1 MEGFGK
7 KIKNGLMYTAFLAG
21 LGAAAEHLPKE
32 AVTNVDKA
40 KASYTGVNK
49 TEDVTG
55 TVYTNTDGQVVN
67 AKKQTNEEVQKAWL
81 IASMKTKEYHDRAI
95 LEGLSEQ
102 DIQDRIDRV
111 ENTPIFMRSGNK
123 LDGEAAARADGAT
136 NILTNGQVVSVDISK
151 DGDSEGATAKVHEGQ
166 HTATSGN
173 INMTTTAKD
182 LYEESFVGSGKTPYA
197 ANPQYENYLKKYTER
212 DARKK
217 QLQYEAEQMGIVKYT
232 DHFTQEDY
240 QKVMDA
246 YNQGKFTYGAR
257 QFIETTKPEYF
268 VKIMNAVAQD
278 QEIQNSND
286 APPFNLPIE
295 QQG

>member
-1 MEGFGK
+1 MEGLGK

-21 LGAAAEHLPKE
+21 IGVAAEHLPKAAE
-32 AVTNVDKA
+32 TNVDKA
-40 KASYTGVNK
+40 KASSTGVNK

-55 TVYTNTDGQVVN
+55 TVYTNADGQVVN

-111 ENTPIFMRSGNK
+111 ENTPIFKKSGSK
-123 LDGEAAARADGAT
+123 LDGAGATGADGAT
-136 NILTNGQVVSVDISK
+136 NILTNGKVVSVDISK

-166 HTATSGN
+166 HTATSGD
-173 INMTTTAKD
+173 INMTNTAKD
-182 LYEESFVGSGKTPYA
+182 MYKNSFVGDGNTPYA
-197 ANPQYENYLKKYTER
+197 SNPKYEGYLKEYTER

-240 QKVMDA
+240 QKIMDA

-268 VKIMNAVAQD
+268 IKIMNSVAQD
-278 QEIQNSND
+278 QEIQNHND
-286 APPFNLPIE
+286 APPYNLPTE